1 MVKEQYHFNTKIPKE
16 LILDENWGYILGVL
30 YGDGSIS
37 NNTIELSTIDKDFV
51 RAFKRAIEKWT
62 DFKIKIHLYDKKQRK
77 RWIQSD
83 GKDIYDVCFTSLIV
97 VAFLK
102 KYDINKIE
110 KTNKK
115 NKIAFLKGMYDSDGC
130 SDKYQIDLYNL
141 NKKLL
146 LFCKKLLFD
155 FDIKSNIGICIKKG
169 TQNSYGL
176 YKKNLYSLSIYR
188 RENILKFR
196 DIIGFNI
203 KRKQFK
209 LMGLKKC

>member
-1 MVKEQYHFNTKIPKE
+1 MKQKYHFNTKIPKK

-37 NNTIELSTIDKDFV
+37 NNTIELSVTDKDFV
-51 RAFKRAIEKWT
+51 KAFKRAIEKWT
-62 DFKIKIHLYDKKQRK
+62 DFKIKIHLYDKEQRK
-77 RWIQSD
+77 KWTQSD
-83 GKDIYDVCFTSLIV
+83 GKDIYDICLTSLIV
-97 VAFLK
+97 VGFLK
-102 KYDINKIE
+102 KYNISKIE

-115 NKIAFLKGMYDSDGC
+115 IKIAFLKGMYDSDGC
-130 SDKYQIDLYNL
+130 ADKYQIDLYNL

-146 LFCKKLLFD
+146 LFCEKLLLEFN
-155 FDIKSNIGICIKKG
+155 IKSSMSICIKKG
-169 TQNSYGL
+169 SQNSYGL

-203 KRKQFK
+203 KRKQTK